1 MLFTHHYPHLYC
13 HFDVSEEY
21 IFYLLFILIRIFLK
35 LITSLLELL
44 LDKLFCLV
52 LSQVLFTVVRRDLGR
67 LCWGCLINASL
78 IDVNRLAFAS
88 CCSICYSNYVALLF
102 TMLISIISWFTLQW
116 LFLLLRRW
124 LFR

>member
-21 IFYLLFILIRIFLK
+21 ISYLLVILISIFLK

-67 LCWGCLINASL
+67 LCGGCRINASL
-78 IDVNRLAFAS
+78 IDVNRLTFLLAAAFATATLL
-88 CCSICYSNYVALLF
+88 CCSPC
-102 TMLISIISWFTLQW
+102 
-116 LFLLLRRW
+116 
-124 LFR
+124 